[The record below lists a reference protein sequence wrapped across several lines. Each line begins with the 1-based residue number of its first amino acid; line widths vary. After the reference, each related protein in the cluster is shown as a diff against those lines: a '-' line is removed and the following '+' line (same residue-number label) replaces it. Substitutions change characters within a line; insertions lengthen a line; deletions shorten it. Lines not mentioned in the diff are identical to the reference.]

1 MRKGFTLVELLAV
14 IAIVAVLGI
23 ITVPMIMTTVED
35 SKKAAFTTGAQS
47 VLEVAKTYVTRI
59 EENGNYIYICKSYQN
74 DLQSKTIAIYKLK
87 INNENNIVHLYK
99 GKQYIFSD
107 KIDYFT
113 MVHDV
118 SSKNVDYEVNF
129 ETLTIT
135 INGYDEPLVDENGNV
150 INPNYKEYRKQ
161 YIDENYQCYFEKKSF

>member
-1 MRKGFTLVELLAV
+1 MNKKIIISIIFLLLLV
-14 IAIVAVLGI
+14 GI
-23 ITVPMIMTTVED
+23 ILFGLCD
-35 SKKAAFTTGAQS
+35 RRKKD
-47 VLEVAKTYVTRI
+47 
-59 EENGNYIYICKSYQN
+59 ENGNYIYICKSYQN

-135 INGYDEPLVDENGNV
+135 INGYDEPLVD
-150 INPNYKEYRKQ
+150 
-161 YIDENYQCYFEKKSF
+161 

>member
-1 MRKGFTLVELLAV
+1 M
-14 IAIVAVLGI
+14 
-23 ITVPMIMTTVED
+23 
-35 SKKAAFTTGAQS
+35 
-47 VLEVAKTYVTRI
+47 
-59 EENGNYIYICKSYQN
+59 
-74 DLQSKTIAIYKLK
+74 QSKTIAIYKLK